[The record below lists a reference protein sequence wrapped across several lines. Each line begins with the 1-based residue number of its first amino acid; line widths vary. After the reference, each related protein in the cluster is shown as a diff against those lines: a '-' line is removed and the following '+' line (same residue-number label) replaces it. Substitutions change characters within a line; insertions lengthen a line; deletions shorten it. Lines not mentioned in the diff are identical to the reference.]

1 MKRAL
6 AILAVCSLFGFGVWA
21 QFSGEWSGEFQILPA
36 GDYGLNSIDI
46 TLNYTFGDWETGA
59 TASYNYVWGFD
70 DLTFE
75 VSGPVGPISLEGSM
89 TFVPSTKRVA
99 LVRNRVWDANLGEE
113 GHTNLLVQYYP
124 LAWYVNGPAYYSS
137 DLSLSWD
144 FGGLSF
150 DFAVSHTRN
159 YVYKVDWED
168 YAAFYATQAAKF
180 DLVIGDD
187 DWAIVLNKITLDP
200 DGPNQAPDGD
210 EVELPYKFDLV
221 QTPSGTFPTA
231 TGTLEFTLGGE
242 AFLDKVWNMLFSP
255 TPFTG
260 DWEDFIDT
268 DDVEVWMLLPVYM
281 EYTLSTTADP
291 FSLEVVFDDVCTGI
305 QFKEATLGF
314 TGLGLCCGVTYDMEV
329 TFTKAGFDTAVF
341 TLNDLGFLCCG
352 ITMDLEVEFGT
363 TYKEVS
369 IDLDMVP
376 ESLCADVTFGIDLDT
391 GEDWE
396 ILGFGIDYLEISC
409 EFAECISFFSG
420 TAFVSD
426 DLEYLG
432 LTWADGVD
440 ALPNGAKSQYDD
452 EPADFPY
459 IGVIFGTD
467 VSETAADDWELASG
481 THYELTGTQDGEE
494 TTYPYDFDLWIWQEF
509 EYTEFSFC
517 GPGCCGGEYEVTLSA
532 YWAKYWLVEGS
543 IDQDKRI
550 TWGSATVDK
559 PTILGLSRIGVDATI
574 PVLTNLEITTGVDF
588 DVFLGSFDVTLG
600 WTFSF

>member
-46 TLNYTFGDWETGA
+46 TLNYTFGDWETGV
-59 TASYNYVWGFD
+59 TASYNSSWGFD
-70 DLTFE
+70 DLTFD
-75 VSGPVGPISLEGSM
+75 VAGPLGPISLEGSM

-99 LVRNRVWDANLGEE
+99 LVRDRIWDANLGEE
-113 GHTNLLVQYYP
+113 GHTNLLVEYYP
-124 LAWYVNGPAYYSS
+124 FAWYVNGPAYYSS
-137 DLSLSWD
+137 DLSLNWE

-159 YVYKVDWED
+159 YVYKVSWED

-180 DLVIGDD
+180 ELVAADS
-187 DWAIVLNKITLDP
+187 AIVLNGITLKS
-200 DGPNQAPDGD
+200 GD
-210 EVELPYKFDLV
+210 EEVELPYKFELV
-221 QTPSGTFPTA
+221 QTPSATFPTT
-231 TGTLEFTLGGE
+231 TGTLEFTSGGE
-242 AFLDKVWNMLFSP
+242 DFLSVVWNMLFDS
-255 TPFTG
+255 TLTG
-260 DWEDFIDT
+260 AWEDFIDT
-268 DDVEVWMLLPVYM
+268 DDVEVWLLLPVYM
-281 EYTLSTTADP
+281 EYTLTTTADP

-341 TLNDLGFLCCG
+341 TLNDIGFLCCG

-369 IDLDMVP
+369 ISLDMVP

-391 GEDWE
+391 DEDWE
-396 ILGFGIDYLEISC
+396 ILGFGIDYIEISC
-409 EFAECISFFSG
+409 EFAECISFFAG

-432 LTWADGVD
+432 LTWADKAADLPEGVD
-440 ALPNGAKSQYDD
+440 SQFDD
-452 EPADFPY
+452 ESADFPY
-459 IGVIFGTD
+459 IGVIFGTT

-481 THYELTGTQDGEE
+481 SHYDVSESTATFTWGSQ
-494 TTYPYDFDLWIWQEF
+494 TYTADWEFDLYLWQEF

-532 YWAKYWLVEGS
+532 YWAKYWLVEGY
-543 IDQDKRI
+543 IDEDTRMV
-550 TWGSATVDK
+550 WGAPTVVY

-574 PVLTNLEITTGVDF
+574 PVFTNLEITTGLDF
-588 DVFLGSFDVTLG
+588 NVFLGTFDVTLG